1 MSNQTTPTGKIV
13 SNRDTFVKKLNN
25 TPPLSPREQV
35 KVIQP
40 FIEKK
45 ERATKKE
52 ERKAEVLAKKEQLK
66 ADKLAEKE
74 QLKLH
79 KTAEKEKIKAY
90 KAAATLKAKEEK
102 VKQKMVDKEKAKEEK
117 AALKLAKQEKAK
129 QEKAAAALK
138 AKQEKAAL
146 KLEEKEKLKQEKE
159 NAKKEKKEIQQKIAS
174 LTRTHKNDD
183 KFLIPFEIISTV
195 ATLHEEG
202 NRMNTMFWTTDEHF
216 QNGPIYN
223 TIKDEDCDPS
233 TGTIIGYL
241 HNKVPTFI
249 NTPNF
254 WEAPQEEQFRYDE
267 NDDNLIHVADG
278 FSSVYSGML
287 YKTIEEYRNECKER
301 KYYTPV

>member
-1 MSNQTTPTGKIV
+1 MS
-13 SNRDTFVKKLNN
+13 
-25 TPPLSPREQV
+25 
-35 KVIQP
+35 KVIVP
-40 FIEKK
+40 EHVAKAVEKDN
-45 ERATKKE
+45 
-52 ERKAEVLAKKEQLK
+52 L
-66 ADKLAEKE
+66 
-74 QLKLH
+74 
-79 KTAEKEKIKAY
+79 
-90 KAAATLKAKEEK
+90 LKAKEEK
-102 VKQKMVDKEKAKEEK
+102 T
-117 AALKLAKQEKAK
+117 ALKLA
-129 QEKAAAALK
+129 
-138 AKQEKAAL
+138 
-146 KLEEKEKLKQEKE
+146 EKEKAKQEKE

-183 KFLIPFEIISTV
+183 KLLIPFDILSTV

-254 WEAPQEEQFRYDE
+254 WEAPKEEQFRYDE
-267 NDDNLIHVADG
+267 NDDNLIHVAEG

-287 YKTIEEYRNECKER
+287 YKTIDEYRNECKGR

>member
-1 MSNQTTPTGKIV
+1 MSDTTGKIV
-13 SNRDTFVKKLNN
+13 STKDTFVKKLNN
-25 TPPLSPREQV
+25 TPPLSPREQA
-35 KVIQP
+35 KAIQS
-40 FIEKK
+40 FMEKK
-45 ERATKKE
+45 ERTKKKE

-66 ADKLAEKE
+66 ADKLAAKE
-74 QLKLH
+74 QLKAH

-90 KAAATLKAKEEK
+90 KAAAALKEKEEK
-102 VKQKMVDKEKAKEEK
+102 SKQKMVDKEKAKEEK
-117 AALKLAKQEKAK
+117 AALKLA
-129 QEKAAAALK
+129 
-138 AKQEKAAL
+138 
-146 KLEEKEKLKQEKE
+146 EKEKAKQEKE

-174 LTRTHKNDD
+174 LTRTHKKDD
-183 KFLIPFEIISTV
+183 KFLIPFEITSPLAII
-195 ATLHEEG
+195 HDEE
-202 NRMNTMFWTTDEHF
+202 NRMNKMFWTTDEDF

-233 TGTIIGYL
+233 AGTIIGYL

-267 NDDNLIHVADG
+267 NDDNLIHVAEG

-287 YKTIEEYRNECKER
+287 YKTIEEYRNECKGR

>member
-1 MSNQTTPTGKIV
+1 MSDTTGKIV
-13 SNRDTFVKKLNN
+13 STKDTFVKKLNN
-25 TPPLSPREQV
+25 TPPLSPREQA
-35 KVIQP
+35 KAIQS
-40 FIEKK
+40 FMEKK

-66 ADKLAEKE
+66 ADKLAAKE
-74 QLKLH
+74 QLKAH
-79 KTAEKEKIKAY
+79 KIAEKEKIKAY
-90 KAAATLKAKEEK
+90 KAAAALKEKEEK
-102 VKQKMVDKEKAKEEK
+102 AKQKMVDKEKTKQEK
-117 AALKLAKQEKAK
+117 AAQKLAEKEKAK

-138 AKQEKAAL
+138 AKEEKAAQ
-146 KLEEKEKLKQEKE
+146 KLAEKEKLKQEKE
-159 NAKKEKKEIQQKIAS
+159 NGKKEKKEIQQKIAS
-174 LTRTHKNDD
+174 LTRTHKKDD
-183 KFLIPFEIISTV
+183 KFLIPFEITSPLAII
-195 ATLHEEG
+195 HDEE
-202 NRMNTMFWTTDEHF
+202 NRMNKMFWTTDEDF

-233 TGTIIGYL
+233 AGTIIGYL

-267 NDDNLIHVADG
+267 NDDNLIHVAEG

-287 YKTIEEYRNECKER
+287 YKTIEEYRNECKGR